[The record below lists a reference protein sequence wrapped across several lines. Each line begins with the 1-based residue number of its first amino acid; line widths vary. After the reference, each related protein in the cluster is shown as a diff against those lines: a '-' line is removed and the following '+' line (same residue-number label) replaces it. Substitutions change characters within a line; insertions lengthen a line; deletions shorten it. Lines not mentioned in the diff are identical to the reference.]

1 MRSSQCNAEW
11 RSGNAELLFVI
22 YRTLSENKKVLPIHS
37 VDSNHEQMTEIP
49 EPQSEI
55 RNLRVA
61 AIGVGSLGRHHA
73 RNFAELLRERR
84 IGSVTVCDS
93 NGEVAAKVAAD
104 NGLDRSVTDWRELLG
119 SVDAVSIATPTE
131 THCNIAV
138 PFLESG
144 VHVLVEKPI
153 ALTLQE
159 ADKMIAAAKG
169 SGAKLMVGQLE
180 RFNPAMVAL
189 RPHVTQPLY
198 FEIHRV
204 SPFPNRSLDVDVVLD
219 VMIHDLDAVQWLVG
233 EDVKVTAIHAVG
245 IPVISDKVDAANA
258 RIEFENGAVANI
270 TASRIGTEKIRKTR
284 FYQTNAYVVLD
295 YATKFASLTS
305 LNPEASHPLLGI
317 SINRLEINDVEPLR
331 AEIKAFLDSI
341 ERDVDP
347 PVTGADGRRA
357 LALAAGV
364 LEKIDAH
371 ASRVF
376 AKSRD

>member
-1 MRSSQCNAEW
+1 MAT
-11 RSGNAELLFVI
+11 A
-22 YRTLSENKKVLPIHS
+22 KK
-37 VDSNHEQMTEIP
+37 
-49 EPQSEI
+49 
-55 RNLRVA
+55 LRAA

-73 RNFAELLRERR
+73 RNYAELGREGRVEY
-84 IGSVTVCDS
+84 IGACDID
-93 NGEVAAKVAAD
+93 AATAEKLAAEH
-104 NGLDRSVTDWRELLG
+104 GGMAITDWRELLG
-119 SVDAVSIATPTE
+119 KVDVVSVATPTE
-131 THCNIAV
+131 THCEIACA
-138 PFLESG
+138 FLETG

-153 ALTLQE
+153 ATSLAE
-159 ADKMIAAAKG
+159 ADRMIAAAEG

-189 RPHVTQPLY
+189 RPHVTNPLY

-233 EDVKVTAIHAVG
+233 EDVKVSEIRAVG

-331 AEIKAFLDSI
+331 AEITAFLDSI
-341 ERDVDP
+341 ENDSP
-347 PVTGADGRRA
+347 TPVTGEDGRRA
-357 LALAAGV
+357 LALAVGV
-364 LEKIDAH
+364 LEKIEAH
-371 ASRVF
+371 VGRLERQASLL
-376 AKSRD
+376 A

>member
-1 MRSSQCNAEW
+1 MIGDRGRPIFVFSDILNENVKYCGKTSS
-11 RSGNAELLFVI
+11 
-22 YRTLSENKKVLPIHS
+22 Y
-37 VDSNHEQMTEIP
+37 QMTID
-49 EPQSEI
+49 
-55 RNLRVA
+55 RKKLRAA

-73 RNFAELLRERR
+73 RNYAELAAEGRVHFAG
-84 IGSVTVCDS
+84 ICDS
-93 NGEVAAKVAAD
+93 NPETAARVAAD
-104 NGLDRSVTDWRELLG
+104 NACESFSNWRDLLG
-119 SVDAVSIATPTE
+119 LADLVSIATPTE
-131 THCNIAV
+131 THCEIACE
-138 PFLESG
+138 FLSRG

-153 ALTLQE
+153 ALTLGE
-159 ADKMIAAAKG
+159 ADRMIAAAAR

-180 RFNPAMVAL
+180 RYNPAMVAL
-189 RPHVTQPLY
+189 RPYVAEPLY

-233 EDVKVTAIHAVG
+233 EDVRPAAIQAVG

-284 FYQTNAYVVLD
+284 FYQRNAYVVLD
-295 YATKFASLTS
+295 YGTRFASLTS

-331 AEIKAFLDSI
+331 AEITAFLDAI
-341 ERDVDP
+341 ETDADP

-357 LALAAGV
+357 LALAVAV
-364 LEKIDAH
+364 LEKIERH
-371 ASRVF
+371 AAKVF
-376 AKSRD
+376 A